1 MSPRASVDKHAPR
14 SFLAS
19 PSRGDPTTISSAPF
33 PTMDFIA
40 KNIAELSPSMTLAIT
55 SQAKALKKQG
65 VDVLSFGAG
74 EPDFN
79 TPDHITT
86 AALEA
91 LTSGKTRYTES
102 AGLIELREAIAAK
115 LLVDNGIQYDPSQI
129 SVNCGAKHSCYN
141 AIAAVVN
148 PGDEVIIPAP
158 YWTSYPEMVKLVGG
172 IPVIVE
178 TKLENDWKITPEEFE
193 DAMSPMTKMI
203 IINSPGNPTG
213 SVYSREELK
222 AIGEIAAAEDI
233 LILSDEI
240 YEKLVYGEEKHVSI
254 ASISKE
260 IFDHTITVNGFSKA
274 YAMTG
279 WRLGY
284 TAAPK
289 KIADAIDTIQS
300 HTTSNPTTFAQ
311 YGAIA
316 ALQGDQQIVADMRDE
331 FDVRRQYMLSR
342 LQAIKGLKVVEPK
355 GAFYFLVGIESYG
368 IKSVNFCEKLLS
380 KGKVAA
386 VPGVAFGAEYTLRF
400 SYATGLDVINAGMD
414 RFEEFCNQH

>member
-1 MSPRASVDKHAPR
+1 MS
-14 SFLAS
+14 
-19 PSRGDPTTISSAPF
+19 
-33 PTMDFIA
+33 DFIA
-40 KNIAELSPSMTLAIT
+40 KNIAEVAPSMTLSIT
-55 SQAKALKKQG
+55 AQAKALKKQG
-65 VDVLSFGAG
+65 VDVLNFGAG
-74 EPDFN
+74 EPDFD
-79 TPDHITT
+79 TPAHIT
-86 AALEA
+86 AAAIEA
-91 LTSGKTRYTES
+91 LQSGKTRYTEA
-102 AGLIELREAIAAK
+102 AGILELREAIAAK
-115 LLVDNGIQYDPSQI
+115 FLVDNQLQYEPSQI

-141 AIAAVVN
+141 AILAVVN

-158 YWTSYPEMVKLVGG
+158 YWTSYPEMVRLVGG

-178 TKLENDWKITPEEFE
+178 TKRENDWKITPEEFE

-213 SVYSREELK
+213 SVYSKDELAK
-222 AIGEIAAAEDI
+222 IGEIAAAEDI

-240 YEKLVYGEEKHVSI
+240 YEKLVYSGEKHVSI

-260 IFDHTITVNGFSKA
+260 IFDHTITINGFSKA

-311 YGAIA
+311 YGALA

-331 FDVRRQYMLSR
+331 FDVRRQYMMSR
-342 LQAIKGLKVVEPK
+342 LTGFKNVRVVEPK
-355 GAFYFLVGIESYG
+355 GAFYFLVDIEQTG

-380 KGKVAA
+380 KQRVAA
-386 VPGVAFGAEYTLRF
+386 VPGVAFGSEHTIRF
-400 SYATGLDVINAGMD
+400 SYATSLEIINAGMD
-414 RFEEFCNQH
+414 RFEEFCSQH

>member
-1 MSPRASVDKHAPR
+1 
-14 SFLAS
+14 
-19 PSRGDPTTISSAPF
+19 
-33 PTMDFIA
+33 MDFIA
-40 KNIAELSPSMTLAIT
+40 KTVAELSPSMTLSIT

-79 TPDHITT
+79 TPAHITQ
-86 AALEA
+86 AAIDA
-91 LTSGKTRYTES
+91 LNNGQTRYTES
-102 AGLIELREAIAAK
+102 AGLLELREAIAAK
-115 LLVDNGIQYDPSQI
+115 LLIDNNLQYDPSQI

-172 IPVIVE
+172 VPVVVE
-178 TKLENDWKITPEEFE
+178 TKAENGWKLTADEFQ
-193 DAMSPMTKMI
+193 DAMSPLTKMVI
-203 IINSPGNPTG
+203 LNSPGNPTG
-213 SVYSREELK
+213 SVYTREELE
-222 AIGEIAAAEDI
+222 AIGEIAAGEDI

-240 YEKLVYGEEKHVSI
+240 YEKLVYGEQKHISI
-254 ASISKE
+254 ASLSKE
-260 IFDHTITVNGFSKA
+260 IFDLTITINGFSKA

-342 LQAIKGLKVVEPK
+342 LQAIKNVRVVEPQ
-355 GAFYFLVGIESYG
+355 GAFYFLVNVEPMG
-368 IKSVNFCEKLLS
+368 IKSINFCEKLLS
-380 KGKVAA
+380 KAKVAA
-386 VPGVAFGAEYTLRF
+386 VPGVAFGTENTIRF

-414 RFEEFCNQH
+414 RFEEFCAQH

>member
-1 MSPRASVDKHAPR
+1 
-14 SFLAS
+14 
-19 PSRGDPTTISSAPF
+19 
-33 PTMDFIA
+33 MDYIA
-40 KNIAELSPSMTLAIT
+40 THIAELSPSMTLAIT
-55 SQAKALKKQG
+55 NQAKALKKQG

-79 TPDHITT
+79 TPAHIT
-86 AALEA
+86 AAAVEA
-91 LTSGKTRYTES
+91 LNTGKTRYTES
-102 AGLIELREAIAAK
+102 AGMIELREALAAK
-115 LLVDNGIQYDPSQI
+115 LLADNGLQYDPSQI

-141 AIAAVVN
+141 AIAACVN

-178 TKLENDWKITPEEFE
+178 TKIENGWKITPDEFE

-213 SVYSREELK
+213 AVYTRDELK

-233 LILSDEI
+233 IILSDEI

-260 IFDHTITVNGFSKA
+260 IFDHTITINGFSKA

-316 ALQGDQQIVADMRDE
+316 ALKGDQQIVADMRDE

-342 LQAIKGLKVVEPK
+342 LQAIKGLKVMEPK
-355 GAFYFLVGIESYG
+355 GAFYFLVDIEQLG
-368 IKSVNFCEKLLS
+368 MKSGPFCEKLLA

-386 VPGVAFGAEYTLRF
+386 VPGVAFGSEYTLRF
-400 SYATGLDVINAGMD
+400 SYATGLDVINDGMD
-414 RFEEFCNQH
+414 RFEEFCNQL

>member
-1 MSPRASVDKHAPR
+1 
-14 SFLAS
+14 
-19 PSRGDPTTISSAPF
+19 
-33 PTMDFIA
+33 MDFIA

-74 EPDFN
+74 EPDFD
-79 TPDHITT
+79 TPAHIT
-86 AALEA
+86 AAAIEA
-91 LTSGKTRYTES
+91 LNTGKTRYTES
-102 AGLIELREAIAAK
+102 SGLVELREALAAK
-115 LLVDNGIQYDPSQI
+115 LLIDNGIQYDPSQI

-141 AIAAVVN
+141 AIAACVN

-172 IPVIVE
+172 IPVVVE

-213 SVYSREELK
+213 SVYSKEELQ
-222 AIGEIAAAEDI
+222 ALGEIAAAEDI

-240 YEKLVYGEEKHVSI
+240 YEKLVYGDNKHVSI
-254 ASISKE
+254 ASISKD
-260 IFDHTITVNGFSKA
+260 IFDHTITINGFSKA

-300 HTTSNPTTFAQ
+300 HTTSNPTSFAQ

-342 LQAIKGLKVVEPK
+342 LQAIKNVKVIEPQ
-355 GAFYFLVGIESYG
+355 GAFYFLVGIEPIG
-368 IKSVNFCEKLLS
+368 IKSINFCEKLLS

-386 VPGVAFGAEYTLRF
+386 VPGVAFGAEYTVRF

-414 RFEEFCNQH
+414 RFEEFCGQH

>member
-1 MSPRASVDKHAPR
+1 
-14 SFLAS
+14 
-19 PSRGDPTTISSAPF
+19 
-33 PTMDFIA
+33 MDFIA
-40 KNIAELSPSMTLAIT
+40 KNIAELAPSMTLAIT

-65 VDVLSFGAG
+65 IDVLSFGAG

-79 TPDHITT
+79 TPDHITQ
-86 AALEA
+86 AAIEA
-91 LTSGKTRYTES
+91 LQSGKTRYTES
-102 AGLIELREAIAAK
+102 AGLVELREAIAAK
-115 LLVDNGIQYDPSQI
+115 LLIDNGLQYDPSMI

-158 YWTSYPEMVKLVGG
+158 YWTSYPEMVKIVGG

-178 TKLENDWKITPEEFE
+178 TKRENGWKMTAEEFE
-193 DAMSPMTKMI
+193 DAMSPMTKLV

-213 SVYSREELK
+213 SVYSKEELA
-222 AIGEIAAAEDI
+222 AIGEIAASEDI

-240 YEKLVYGEEKHVSI
+240 YEKLVYADQKHVSI
-254 ASISKE
+254 ASISKD
-260 IFDHTITVNGFSKA
+260 IFDHTITINGFSKA

-289 KIADAIDTIQS
+289 KIADAIDVIQS
-300 HTTSNPTTFAQ
+300 HTTSNVTTFAQ
-311 YGAIA
+311 YGALA

-342 LQAIKGLKVVEPK
+342 LQAIKNVRVVEPL
-355 GAFYFLVGIESYG
+355 GAFYFLVDIEPTG

-380 KGKVAA
+380 KARVAA
-386 VPGVAFGAEYTLRF
+386 VPGVAFGAESTLRF

-414 RFEEFCNQH
+414 RFEEFCSQH